1 MDLTNLAFRKMP
13 TNRVFNTYFYKS
25 QEDTL

>member
-13 TNRVFNTYFYKS
+13 TNRVFDTYFYKS
-25 QEDTL
+25 QEDPL

>member
-25 QEDTL
+25 QEDPL